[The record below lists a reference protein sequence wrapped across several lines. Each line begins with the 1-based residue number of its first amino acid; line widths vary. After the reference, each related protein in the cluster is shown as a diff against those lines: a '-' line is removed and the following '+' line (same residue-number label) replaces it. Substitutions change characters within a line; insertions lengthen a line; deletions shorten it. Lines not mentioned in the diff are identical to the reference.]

1 MIFREKSD
9 DKRECTE
16 AFREKN
22 SITSYKDDLRKMSR
36 YLNRQK
42 SKEIALNKSPMMK
55 IFMIIGYFIPK
66 FYEESLFITNRIH
79 KNM

>member
-1 MIFREKSD
+1 MIFGYKSD

-66 FYEESLFITNRIH
+66 FYEKTFFFTNQSLE
-79 KNM
+79 NM